1 MIKRLLR
8 WVADKFGM
16 FLITKES
23 YRGLIMTKHREWPN
37 AAAEIRDE
45 AAEDAARIERI
56 STTALTSHLPPEET
70 MRSMGLINGL
80 AQHILRL
87 LESVGARTRP

>member
-8 WVADKFGM
+8 WVADKYGM

-23 YRGLIMTKHREWPN
+23 YWGFIMTKHRDWPN
-37 AAAEIRDE
+37 MAAEARDE
-45 AAEDAARIERI
+45 AAEEAIRIERI
-56 STTALTSHLPPEET
+56 STTALTSHLEPEEN
-70 MRSMGLINGL
+70 MRSWGLVAKIS
-80 AQHILRL
+80 QHILRL